1 MQKYYLLLIAHYLC
15 LKSETNLVILN
26 KQIIAQRRLL
36 IANKKDMKALIIGA
50 TGATG
55 KDLVNQLLNDK
66 DFDEIEVFGRKPLNI
81 DDPKLKNH
89 IVDFEKPEEWKDL
102 VKGDVAFSC
111 LGTTLKDAGSKEAQ
125 RKVDFDY
132 QLNFAKAA
140 KENNVED
147 FVLISAYGANPN
159 SKIFYS
165 RMKGELEEEV
175 KKLHFNKLTIFNPGM
190 LERKNSARTG
200 EVLGS
205 RIIKFANKLGLF
217 ESQKPLPTSILAQA
231 MINATKIKSNG
242 YSSIK
247 LGNIFSFAEKG
258 K

>member
-1 MQKYYLLLIAHYLC
+1 
-15 LKSETNLVILN
+15 
-26 KQIIAQRRLL
+26 
-36 IANKKDMKALIIGA
+36 MKALVIGA

-66 DFDEIEVFGRKPLNI
+66 DFEEVDIFVRKP
-81 DDPKLKNH
+81 
-89 IVDFEKPEEWKDL
+89 VDIENERLRVHVVNFEKPEEWKEM

-125 RKVDFDY
+125 KKVDFDY
-132 QLNFAKAA
+132 QYEFAKAA

-147 FVLISAYGANPN
+147 YILVSAYGASPK

-165 RMKGELEEEV
+165 KMKGELEDAV
-175 KKLHFNKLTIFNPGM
+175 RQLHFNKITIFKPGM
-190 LERKNSARTG
+190 LERKDSGRTG

-205 RIIKFANKLGLF
+205 RIIKFANKLGLL
-217 ESQKPLPTSILAQA
+217 ESQKPLPTDILAKA
-231 MINATKIKSNG
+231 MINSSKIKSNG

-247 LGNIFSFAEKG
+247 LGNIFCFAEKVFDH
-258 K
+258 

>member
-1 MQKYYLLLIAHYLC
+1 
-15 LKSETNLVILN
+15 
-26 KQIIAQRRLL
+26 
-36 IANKKDMKALIIGA
+36 MKALVIGA

-55 KDLVNQLLNDK
+55 KDLVKQLLNDK
-66 DFDEIEVFGRKPLNI
+66 DFEQVDVFVRKPLNI
-81 DDPKLKNH
+81 ENEKLKTH
-89 IVDFEKPEEWKDL
+89 VVDFEKPEDWKDS

-125 RKVDFDY
+125 RKVDYEY
-132 QLNFAKAA
+132 QFQFAKAA

-147 FVLISAYGANPN
+147 YILVSAYGANPQ

-165 RMKGELEEEV
+165 KMKGELEDAV
-175 KKLHFNKLTIFNPGM
+175 RKLHFNKITIFKPGM
-190 LERKNSARTG
+190 LERKDSERSG

-217 ESQKPLPTSILAQA
+217 ESQKPLPTDVLAKA
-231 MINATKIKSNG
+231 MINSSKIKSNG

-247 LGNIFSFAEKG
+247 LGNIFGFAEKTNE
-258 K
+258 

>member
-1 MQKYYLLLIAHYLC
+1 
-15 LKSETNLVILN
+15 
-26 KQIIAQRRLL
+26 
-36 IANKKDMKALIIGA
+36 MKALIIGA

-55 KDLVNQLLNDK
+55 KDLLQKLMD
-66 DFDEIEVFGRKPLNI
+66 DHHFTEIHVFGRKATNLSNE
-81 DDPKLKNH
+81 KVFGH
-89 IVDFEKPEEWKDL
+89 VVDFEKPETWKDL

-217 ESQKPLPTSILAQA
+217 ESQKPLPTSILALF
-231 MINATKIKSNG
+231 KW
-242 YSSIK
+242 Y
-247 LGNIFSFAEKG
+247 L
-258 K
+258 